1 MFVSVLQEQCG
12 ILMSKPAKHVPLK
25 LNFVSRV
32 PAHNQTITIV
42 ENASQIFIE

>member
-1 MFVSVLQEQCG
+1 MFANVLQEQCG
-12 ILMSKPAKHVPLK
+12 IWMSRPVKHVPRK
-25 LNFVSRV
+25 LNIVFSV